1 MKQNKCIVVGL
12 TGGISTGK
20 STVTNIIIEDG
31 FKVIDAD
38 KIAREV
44 VEIGKPAYEDIV
56 RVFGEEILDKN
67 LNIDRKKLGSI
78 IFSNKEY
85 RMKLNAIVHPRVFQT
100 MREKL
105 KDYSIENAVVF
116 LDIPLLIEE
125 MDIINGYGINFD
137 EIWVVYTKEKIQIE
151 RLMDRDNISYQ
162 DAYKKI
168 KSQMPIEQKI
178 EYANRIIDNN
188 NGLNELAVQVKK
200 LLNFFK

>member
-1 MKQNKCIVVGL
+1 MKQNKCIVIGL

-20 STVTNIIIEDG
+20 STVTKIIIENG

>member
-168 KSQMPIEQKI
+168 KSQMPIEQKT

-188 NGLNELAVQVKK
+188 NGLNELVVQVKK

>member
-1 MKQNKCIVVGL
+1 MKQNKCIVIGL

-20 STVTNIIIEDG
+20 STVTNIIIEYG

-78 IFSNKEY
+78 IFNNKEY
-85 RMKLNAIVHPRVFQT
+85 RIKLNAIVHPRVFQT

-105 KDYSIENAVVF
+105 KDYSIDNAVVF

-125 MDIINGYGINFD
+125 METINSYGITFD

-188 NGLNELAVQVKK
+188 NGLNELVVQVKK

>member
-1 MKQNKCIVVGL
+1 MKQNKCIVIGL

-20 STVTNIIIEDG
+20 STVTKIIIENG

-85 RMKLNAIVHPRVFQT
+85 RMKLNAIVHPRVFET

-168 KSQMPIEQKI
+168 KSQMPIEQKT

>member
-125 MDIINGYGINFD
+125 MNIINGYGINFD

>member
-1 MKQNKCIVVGL
+1 
-12 TGGISTGK
+12 
-20 STVTNIIIEDG
+20 
-31 FKVIDAD
+31 
-38 KIAREV
+38 
-44 VEIGKPAYEDIV
+44 
-56 RVFGEEILDKN
+56 
-67 LNIDRKKLGSI
+67 
-78 IFSNKEY
+78 
-85 RMKLNAIVHPRVFQT
+85 

-105 KDYSIENAVVF
+105 KDYSIENAVAF

-125 MDIINGYGINFD
+125 MDIINSYGITFD
-137 EIWVVYTKEKIQIE
+137 EIWVVYVKEKIQIE

>member
-125 MDIINGYGINFD
+125 MNIINGYGINFD

-168 KSQMPIEQKI
+168 KSQMPIEQKT

-188 NGLNELAVQVKK
+188 NGLNELVVQVKK

>member
-125 MDIINGYGINFD
+125 MNIINGYGINFD

-168 KSQMPIEQKI
+168 KSQMPIEQKT

>member
-1 MKQNKCIVVGL
+1 MKQNKCIVIGL

-20 STVTNIIIEDG
+20 STVTKIIIENG

-67 LNIDRKKLGSI
+67 FNIDRKKLGSI
-78 IFSNKEY
+78 IFNNKEY

-105 KDYSIENAVVF
+105 MDYSIENAVVF

-125 MDIINGYGINFD
+125 MDIINGYGITFD
-137 EIWVVYTKEKIQIE
+137 EIWVVYTKENIQIE

-178 EYANRIIDNN
+178 KYANRIIDNN
-188 NGLNELAVQVKK
+188 NGLNELVVQVKK